1 MIKISRRN
9 FIGTICALAT
19 LGLAGIAPKQAAA
32 DEVLRFAVTDVDGLE
47 SLQREFGAFKEA
59 LEKNSGLRFEF
70 YPVSGRTTAIEAMA
84 AGRVDLVLTG
94 PAEYVIF
101 AQRTKAEPIVVWQR
115 PDYFGHVVALEG
127 GPVKSLADLKGK
139 KVSFHEIGSTS
150 RHLAPAQI
158 LADAGLKYGTD
169 YEPIFVKTPV
179 GLEALKRGDLAA
191 LGVNATDIVKA
202 AKANPDLKL
211 VVLGKSK
218 PLPDDLIVAAPT
230 VKPETVAKI
239 RETFEKHGTEIM
251 ASIVSAEANKKYD
264 GGAFRV
270 AVSDADYDVIRGMY
284 KSVGVMTFE
293 DFMGN

>member
-9 FIGTICALAT
+9 IIGTVCALVA
-19 LGLAGIAPKQAAA
+19 LGLAGLAPKPAAA

-59 LEKNSGLRFEF
+59 LEKNSGLKFEF

-115 PDYFGHVVALEG
+115 PDYYGHVVALEG

-158 LADAGLKYGTD
+158 LAD
-169 YEPIFVKTPV
+169 
-179 GLEALKRGDLAA
+179 
-191 LGVNATDIVKA
+191 
-202 AKANPDLKL
+202 LKL

-239 RETFEKHGTEIM
+239 RETFEKHGPEIM

-293 DFMGN
+293 NFMGN

>member
-1 MIKISRRN
+1 MIATSRRR
-9 FIGTICALAT
+9 FV
-19 LGLAGIAPKQAAA
+19 GLAGIAPKPAAA
-32 DEVLRFAVTDVDGLE
+32 DETLRFAVTDVDGLE
-47 SLQREFGAFKEA
+47 SLQRDFGAFKEV
-59 LEKNSGLRFEF
+59 LEKYSGLKFEF
-70 YPVSGRTTAIEAMA
+70 YAVSGRTTAVEAMA
-84 AGRVDLVLTG
+84 ADRVDLVLTG

-115 PDYFGHVVALEG
+115 PDYYGHVVALAD
-127 GPVKSLADLKGK
+127 GPIKSLADLKGK

-169 YEPIFVKTPV
+169 YEPVFVKTNV

-191 LGVNATDIVKA
+191 LGVNATDIAKA
-202 AKANPDLKL
+202 QKANPDLKL

-230 VKPETVAKI
+230 VKPETVTKI
-239 RETFEKHGTEIM
+239 RETFEKHGPEIM
-251 ASIVSAEANKKYD
+251 SSIVSAEANKKYE
-264 GGAFRV
+264 GGEFRV
-270 AVSDADYDVIRGMY
+270 AVSDSDYDVIRGMC